1 MPRKKK
7 TEVDNTKPKV
17 SKELEGLNIK
27 VNSFGEIKT
36 NYDIDKINEFLNKS
50 VDDKKLRDRDDL
62 SENSNA

>member
-7 TEVDNTKPKV
+7 TEVDSTKPKV

-50 VDDKKLRDRDDL
+50 LDDKKLRDRDDL
-62 SENSNA
+62 SESSNA